1 MRLKELAGV
10 RVRYGYRRLHVLLQ
24 REGWHVNVKRVY
36 RLYRLEGLSLRL
48 KTKKKRASAVR
59 VPMPRPRSALESWS
73 MDFVSDSLVNG
84 MKFRALTIVDNF
96 SRVSPAVEVDFSL
109 TGKRVVE
116 VLDRLGR
123 TYGLQKTIRV
133 DNGTEF
139 CSKAMDEW
147 AYRKGIKLEFIRPGK
162 PMEKGYIE
170 SFNGK
175 LREECL
181 NQNWFESI
189 EEARSKIKQWR
200 EEYNEYRPHSALG
213 QETPSAFQQ
222 QWQLSRG
229 HRKAEILT
237 L

>member
-24 REGWHVNVKRVY
+24 REGWQVNAKRVY
-36 RLYRLEGLSLRL
+36 RLYKQEGLSLRL

-59 VPMPRPRSALESWS
+59 VPMPRPSSALESWS
-73 MDFVSDSLVNG
+73 MDFVSDSLVSG
-84 MKFRALTIVDNF
+84 AKFRALTIVDNF

-109 TGKRVVE
+109 TGRRVAE

-123 TYGLQKTIRV
+123 VYGLPKTIRV

-139 CSKAMDEW
+139 CSKALDEW

-162 PMEKGYIE
+162 PMENGYIE

-189 EEARSKIKQWR
+189 EEARRKIEQWR
-200 EEYNEYRPHSALG
+200 VEYNEYRPHSALG
-213 QETPSAFQQ
+213 QETPSAFEQ
-222 QWQLSRG
+222 QWQLNRG
-229 HRKAEILT
+229 RRRAGFLT